1 MSVRR
6 KLTIDDAAAVKQALQ
21 PMARLLPGDRR
32 GPLAGVEPAVPVAF
46 QSREHTVERIR
57 SLWDHA
63 RDTFVEIGRWLN
75 AAKQALDHGDWED
88 MVEREMPFT
97 PARARQLRQVAE
109 FVDSNIIPAERLP
122 PYDTIILELSKL
134 SPDELAKAQ
143 RENLV
148 RPDVRRAEIQEFRR
162 RQRASRSGTQ
172 ARSEIED
179 LQAERKHLLARLD
192 AVNTRLAELGA

>member
-1 MSVRR
+1 MAARR

-32 GPLAGVEPAVPVAF
+32 GPLADAGLPVPVVF

-57 SLWDHA
+57 TLWDHA

-75 AAKQALDHGDWED
+75 TAKGALGHGEWED
-88 MVEREMPFT
+88 MIERELPFT

-109 FVDSNIIPAERLP
+109 FVDSGIVPTERLP

-134 SPDELAKAQ
+134 SPDELATAQ

-162 RQRASRSGTQ
+162 RHRAIATGTQ
-172 ARSEIED
+172 ARSEIDE
-179 LQAERKHLLARLD
+179 LRAERKRLLARLD
-192 AVNTRLAELGA
+192 AVNTRLAELGD